1 MLNRLI
7 RDASSL
13 NVVSMPTCGNLFGA
27 VPSDSCSASETAVG
41 SKKRL
46 PGSLGFDGLNVSG
59 LNIPLNPP
67 AGMLKFAQMAGPFQK
82 LGLLREFG
90 CPSGVPLAIF
100 RMAETV
106 HPPTTAFTTR
116 LAPLSSVLPL
126 PTGSSQLRAD
136 LNTCVRS
143 SGEMLL

>member
-13 NVVSMPTCGNLFGA
+13 KVVSMRTCGNMFGD
-27 VPSDSCSASETAVG
+27 VPSDCGSASENAFG

-67 AGMLKFAQMAGPFQK
+67 AGMLKFAQIPGPFQK
-82 LGLLREFG
+82 FGLLREFG

-100 RMAETV
+100 TRAETV

-116 LAPLSSVLPL
+116 LVPLSSVLPL
-126 PTGSSQLRAD
+126 PTGRCQVRAD
-136 LNTCVRS
+136 LSTCVRS
-143 SGEMLL
+143 MGERLL